1 MPGLDIRGVIEPLDY
16 RELEAFR
23 RRAEWCHSD
32 KRRSEQDLREYLTRA
47 TASAKESGLTDKEI
61 IEFFRTEIIERGP
74 YETPTR
80 IKRALTDLQIAGSI
94 RQVRRQ
100 EEFAC
105 AQLFGGLQEK
115 FQGPY
120 TVRHEKQMEN
130 NHRLDLYIRDER
142 DESEY
147 TVEAKIS
154 DNINNPT
161 RSVREKVIS
170 YQEALSN
177 HARSFVLVFFS
188 TISTTAS
195 PRMGLS
201 RTSITSGR
209 KTGSKSSNRS
219 RTVRSSHASFPK
231 TGATRREILHQRR
244 HALYTQRGLNSES
257 GTPTTY
263 TQNEWPALDLFGSGE
278 TLNR

>member
-177 HARSFVLVFFS
+177 HARSFVLVFIFDDIHYS
-188 TISTTAS
+188 IAS
-195 PRMGLS
+195 DGAEPDINNFWSEDRIKVVEQIPNCEVIPR
-201 RTSITSGR
+201 
-209 KTGSKSSNRS
+209 
-219 RTVRSSHASFPK
+219 VFPEDW
-231 TGATRREILHQRR
+231 R
-244 HALYTQRGLNSES
+244 NS
-257 GTPTTY
+257 
-263 TQNEWPALDLFGSGE
+263 
-278 TLNR
+278 